1 MKLGLQYFFYY
12 LCRKIEYSMIKSFK
26 DWTQYDLEQQF
37 GLVKK
42 SAQECTV
49 LNDWLD
55 VATEVSNERE
65 VFELEDMRGDLAEY
79 ADSWNEEE
87 LKAYFIFPL
96 LRLVDFRSKKYKLVF
111 ERKLSTSINGI
122 ELKGDVDAMIASG
135 HYNRIVAPYF
145 CLQEFKAEGR
155 KPANDVRG
163 QLMSEMLAARNLNK
177 SDEPIYGCYLNGRLW
192 FFATLIGN
200 EYCFSNGLVADDKKD
215 LVLIFNSLRKLK
227 SIIDKRVA

>member
-1 MKLGLQYFFYY
+1 
-12 LCRKIEYSMIKSFK
+12 MIKSFK

-42 SAQECTV
+42 TANQCTV

-55 VATEVSNERE
+55 VSSEVSTERE
-65 VFELEDMRGDLAEY
+65 ATELEDMRSDLSEY

-87 LKAYFIFPL
+87 LKAFFIFPL

-111 ERKLSTSINGI
+111 ERKLSTTINGI

-135 HYNRIVAPYF
+135 HYNRIVAPFF
-145 CLQEFKAEGR
+145 CLQEYKAEGR
-155 KPANDVRG
+155 KSANDVRG
-163 QLMSEMLAARNLNK
+163 QLMSEMLAARNLNTN
-177 SDEPIYGCYLNGRLW
+177 DAPIFGCYLNGRLW

-200 EYCFSNGLVADDKKD
+200 DYCFSNGYVADDKKD
-215 LVLIFNSLRKLK
+215 LVLIFNCMRKLK
-227 SIIDKRVA
+227 ALIDIRVG